1 MSLEEYTILALQTR
15 LREGSHLS
23 NMTHNE
29 YVFDH
34 LEGVGQSR
42 NQVTPSETQVSSLQS
57 EVESLKIQK
66 RSVERDLDACNKK
79 KDELERTLLNVQR
92 MNNNIQ
98 LKVTTLE
105 SERSILQ
112 GELNSMKLKLRRNS
126 DENAKLKIDL
136 KTADE
141 RAAKLEIAIEKDRKK
156 SIKNDEENA
165 RMRKI
170 DIRKIED
177 ENLSLILSLHRA
189 QETVSTIAK
198 FLALSGHAWHRREY
212 QSPNPTWY
220 GSFYYEDFETKIGA
234 LIERFNG
241 LNHILLNSD
250 ISRYKIYNNFILAFQ
265 KAADVL
271 CTPSHGK
278 KFILYNEYQKK
289 SSLTKDDI
297 DIAKPLT
304 IEAFMCY
311 TTTESVN
318 KPTLPNRKNF
328 DLQVHREFEN
338 ILCLY
343 EGFDEDKILK
353 GKWIDGYGFHVFLDV
368 SEEDIAHARRR
379 SRIINGE
386 RG

>member
-1 MSLEEYTILALQTR
+1 
-15 LREGSHLS
+15 
-23 NMTHNE
+23 MTHNE

-34 LEGVGQSR
+34 LEGAGQSR
-42 NQVTPSETQVSSLQS
+42 NQVTPSETQVSSLQL

-66 RSVERDLDACNKK
+66 RSVERDLDTCNKK
-79 KDELERTLLNVQR
+79 KDELERTLLKVQG

-112 GELNSMKLKLRRNS
+112 GELNSMKLKLQRNS
-126 DENAKLKIDL
+126 DENAKLKRDL

-141 RAAKLEIAIEKDRKK
+141 RAAKLEISIEKERKK
-156 SIKNDEENA
+156 SIKNDEEKA
-165 RMRKI
+165 RMTKI

-198 FLALSGHAWHRREY
+198 FLALSGHDWHRREY
-212 QSPNPTWY
+212 QSPNPTWF
-220 GSFYYEDFETKIGA
+220 GSFYYDDFETKICA

-250 ISRYKIYNNFILAFQ
+250 ILQYKIYNNFILAFK
-265 KAADVL
+265 KAVDVL

-289 SSLTKDDI
+289 GSLTKDDI

-311 TTTESVN
+311 KTTESVN

-343 EGFDEDKILK
+343 EGFDEDKRLK

>member
-1 MSLEEYTILALQTR
+1 MSLEEYTILALQAH
-15 LREGSHLS
+15 LREGSHVS
-23 NMTHNE
+23 DMTHNDC
-29 YVFDH
+29 VFDH
-34 LEGVGQSR
+34 LEGAGQSR
-42 NQVTPSETQVSSLQS
+42 SQIVPSETQVSILQM

-66 RSVERDLDACNKK
+66 RSVERDLDTCNKK

-92 MNNNIQ
+92 INNNIQ

-105 SERSILQ
+105 SERSTLQ
-112 GELNSMKLKLRRNS
+112 GDLDSMKLKLRS
-126 DENAKLKIDL
+126 ISEENMKVKKKL
-136 KTADE
+136 KTAEE
-141 RAAKLEIAIEKDRKK
+141 RATKLENTIARERKT

-165 RMRKI
+165 KMTTS
-170 DIRKIED
+170 DIRKIKD

-198 FLALSGHAWHRREY
+198 FLAFSGHDWYRREY
-212 QSPNPTWY
+212 PVPSHTWF
-220 GSFYYEDFETKIGA
+220 GTFYYDDFETKIGA

-250 ISRYKIYNNFILAFQ
+250 ILQYKIYNDFILAFQ

-271 CTPSHGK
+271 CTHSYGK

-289 SSLTKDDI
+289 ASLRKDDVN
-297 DIAKPLT
+297 IAKPLT
-304 IEAFMCY
+304 IEAFICY
-311 TTTESVN
+311 NTTESVN

-343 EGFDEDKILK
+343 EGFDEDKRLK
-353 GKWIDGYGFHVFLDV
+353 GKWIEGYGFHVFLDV
-368 SEEDIAHARRR
+368 SEEDIARARRR
-379 SRIINGE
+379 SRKINGE